1 MFKKALLVSALGCA
15 LFVPSLVSAETL
27 SVRSVTPNPLGA
39 FEKLYVLNGN
49 TIANEKMTLD
59 RSPAAVMMKEGETR
73 NVRILHINDIHARL
87 VEYHR
92 KGDAHR
98 MAQIAKIVKDA
109 RKSAESNNEAVLFLS
124 IGDEHIGTVWDEL
137 LGANEDEFQMSAPY
151 HALSAAGL
159 DVAAVGNHELD
170 KGSALLARA
179 IEQDADFPVL
189 TANLKGSKH
198 NMPWAPAAIGV
209 VNGVR
214 VGIVGLTSV
223 IDTYLETEADPGL
236 KGYNPAVVAANVV
249 SALNDHV
256 DMIVIASHVGY
267 NGKLPGDQTAKYDL
281 KMGDVQIAE
290 AVAKVA
296 TKPALLLGG
305 HTHTVLNKDGFS
317 NDTIIK
323 EIPVAQVGEYGRYVG
338 NTTVSLTMGKGGKV
352 TAEYGTGL
360 IATKGRKTETEADYD
375 VDYQKNILDPIKLR
389 LDERLKAPIGRV
401 VKFEGLDD
409 AKVIEDR
416 YVGESAI
423 ANFMNDAIVVRSMH
437 WPTGQVD
444 FAAFNAT
451 GMRGVDMNGD
461 LTYAE
466 WYSVMPYADEV
477 LVYEMSG
484 AEIKD
489 LVEDNARRILRPEEL
504 KKNGGPLDPSNF
516 ISRGFQHYSSG
527 IRYEINMGANV
538 METKA
543 VNITLN
549 GEPIEKVLDKKFK
562 MVFNSY
568 VSHGREGYDGGAI
581 KGLPPEI
588 KGFNLEALRK
598 ERAKNTYLLY
608 RGQIIDYIQ
617 ADAKGVVGPETGAK
631 YDQRVVV
638 RGASVN

>member
-1 MFKKALLVSALGCA
+1 MLKKALLASALGCA
-15 LFVPSLVSAETL
+15 LFMPSYLSAETL

-49 TIANEKMTLD
+49 TVADEVMKLD
-59 RSPAAVMMKEGETR
+59 RSPVAVSLKEGETR
-73 NVRILHINDIHARL
+73 NIRILHINDIHARL

-92 KGDAHR
+92 KGDTHR

-109 RKSAESNNEAVLFLS
+109 RKAGEAKEEAVLFLS

-209 VNGVR
+209 VDGVR

-236 KGYNPAVVAANVV
+236 KGYNPATVAANVV
-249 SALNDHV
+249 GALNDHV
-256 DMIVIASHVGY
+256 DMIVIASHVGF
-267 NGKLPGDQTAKYDL
+267 NGKLPGDQAAKYDL
-281 KMGDVQIAE
+281 KMGDVQIVE
-290 AVAKVA
+290 AVAKIA
-296 TKPALLLGG
+296 AKPTLLLGG

-317 NDTIIK
+317 KDTIIQ

-338 NTTVSLTMGKGGKV
+338 NTSVSLSMGKGGNV
-352 TAEYGTGL
+352 TAIYDTGL

-375 VDYQKNILDPIKLR
+375 VDYQKAILDPIKVR
-389 LDERLKAPIGRV
+389 LDERLKAPIGKV

-409 AKVIEDR
+409 AKVVEDR

-423 ANFMNDAIVVRSMH
+423 ANFMNDAIVTRSKN

-466 WYSVMPYADEV
+466 WYQVMPYADEV

-504 KKNGGPLDPSNF
+504 VKNGGPLDPSKF

-527 IRYEINMGANV
+527 IRYEINMGGNV

-543 VNITLN
+543 VNIRLN
-549 GEPIEKVLDKKFK
+549 GEPIEKVMDKKFK

-617 ADAKGVVGPETGAK
+617 SEAKGIVGPETGAK

-638 RGASVN
+638 RGTTVN